1 MPIHR
6 NQVRKLYLLYRTHR
20 PHHKLVQ
27 ILDFQKVH
35 QKVQKIDGIIAERRL
50 GDRVILLGVLL
61 AFTLNGQ
68 YLHILA
74 KL

>member
-6 NQVRKLYLLYRTHR
+6 NEVRKLYLLYRTHG
-20 PHHKLVQ
+20 PHDQLVQ

-35 QKVQKIDGIIAERRL
+35 EKVQKIYGIIAERRL
-50 GDRVILLGVLL
+50 GDRVILLGILL
-61 AFTLNGQ
+61 AFTLNRQ

-74 KL
+74 KF